1 MSMLIS
7 IITVTYNADKT
18 LGKLLAETAQ
28 VLSKYPDVEHV
39 IVDGAST
46 DKTLEI
52 IKAYSRISPNIKFV
66 SEPDAGIYNAM
77 NKGVAMSSGEYIIH
91 LNGDDWILD
100 LAVFSELHAYLL
112 RETPVILSTPVE
124 IYDGDRLY
132 RTLPARPV
140 NAFHAKFGFHF
151 PHQGTFFSRKL
162 FQQMGGYNEKIGYIA
177 DKIFGFQLLDV
188 LPSSALHAINKVAFA
203 QSAGGVSSRSSLTP
217 LKTFVLTIQSTKQVQ
232 FKHPISRAIFN
243 LFFKLWMLLGFK

>member
-1 MSMLIS
+1 MLIS
-7 IITVTYNADKT
+7 IITVTHNADKT

-28 VLSKYPDVEHV
+28 VLSKYADVEHV
-39 IVDGAST
+39 IVDGASA
-46 DKTLEI
+46 DKTVEM
-52 IKAYSRISPNIKFV
+52 IKAYSRLSPNINFV
-66 SEPDAGIYNAM
+66 SEPDTGIYNAM
-77 NKGVAMSSGEYIIH
+77 NKGIDLASGEYIIH
-91 LNGDDWILD
+91 LNGDDWISD
-100 LAVFSELHAYLL
+100 LAILDELHDYLL
-112 RETPVILSTPVE
+112 RKKPIILSTPVQ

-132 RTLPARPV
+132 RTLPAKPI

-162 FQQMGGYNEKIGYIA
+162 FQQVGGYNEKIGYIA
-177 DKIFGFQLLDV
+177 DKIFGFQVLDV
-188 LPSSALHAINKVAFA
+188 LPASALHAINKVAFA

-232 FKHPISRAIFN
+232 FKHPMSRAIFN